1 MTTVPPDF
9 DAHADRWHAHT
20 ATPWGRVRYAVV
32 RHVLTDHLGDVRAGA
47 PRRSVLDVGGG
58 DGLDAAPLARL
69 GHDVV
74 VLDPAEG
81 LLAGAARR
89 GLTVR
94 AGGLDDL
101 PHLDPV
107 DVALCHYVL
116 QYRSDLDADLALLA
130 GALRPGGLLSV
141 VLPNPAHRVVMAFL
155 RSGPEEALAQ
165 VDAAT
170 AETITFG
177 TTVRTVSLEEALA
190 GLRRAGLEP
199 VEIFGL
205 RVVGDLM
212 LDNGPKHEAA
222 FYDSWER
229 LEVELSRREPFCR
242 TGQSF
247 GVLARRP
254 QRTSTGSSTSTSA
267 AAPLN

>member
-1 MTTVPPDF
+1 MPTDF

-32 RHVLTDHLGDVRAGA
+32 RHVLADHLGDVRAGA
-47 PRRSVLDVGGG
+47 PRRSVLDVGGA
-58 DGLDAAPLARL
+58 DGLDALAVARL

-81 LLAGAARR
+81 LLAEAAGR
-89 GLTVR
+89 GLAVR

-101 PHLDPV
+101 HALDPV
-107 DVALCHYVL
+107 DVVLCHYLL
-116 QYRSDLDADLALLA
+116 QYRPDLDADLALLS

-155 RSGPEEALAQ
+155 REGPDAALAQ
-165 VDAAT
+165 VDART
-170 AETITFG
+170 AQTLTFG
-177 TTVRTVSLEEALA
+177 TTVRAVSLEETLA
-190 GLRRAGLEP
+190 GLRGAGLEP
-199 VEIFGL
+199 VEVFGL

-212 LDNGPKHEAA
+212 LDNGPKDDPA
-222 FYDSWER
+222 FYRSWER

-242 TGQSF
+242 IGQSF
-247 GVLARRP
+247 GVVARRP
-254 QRTSTGSSTSTSA
+254 H
-267 AAPLN
+267 P